1 MQKLNTLSPPS
12 SHRLLKNKI
21 DKKGNNNHPHYKSTN
36 ISKEKIYYFRTS
48 LFTEKSKK
56 IIQKMNSS
64 QSKLSKDIYDKKE
77 LNTSPITPG
86 CRTSFMKSEKIFI
99 FGNNNENIEKI
110 KSTKK
115 NHFVVYLNK
124 KGKNDNRN
132 DADVNQR
139 LRKSYNNLINI
150 NFNIGNNTEIKKNQ
164 NSIRENEFNKKDN
177 LKKNYIIVND
187 IKKCKLFSNIKNN
200 NVVIN
205 NKNNKKNAS
214 NKYNGQNQSKFNKSI
229 INTIIK
235 KEVSNQNKQIKVS
248 DYNKKTKCRLKSRK
262 SMKKKKE
269 NVNAISYK
277 SININNNN
285 NIKKELKEI
294 KFISKYSK
302 ILPISIFDRRYYF
315 SKYKLGNC
323 TTERKN
329 DRYGSKNSTRD
340 DKKNRRRKF
349 IQSEINNIASLKDKD
364 DIRLSRKGKIV

>member
-56 IIQKMNSS
+56 IIQKMNYS

-86 CRTSFMKSEKIFI
+86 CRTSFKKSEKIFI

-110 KSTKK
+110 KTIKN
-115 NHFVVYLNK
+115 NHFVAYLYK
-124 KGKNDNRN
+124 KGKNDNRVDV
-132 DADVNQR
+132 DANQK
-139 LRKSYNNLINI
+139 LRKSSNLINV
-150 NFNIGNNTEIKKNQ
+150 NFNNDNNTEIKKSQ
-164 NSIRENEFNKKDN
+164 NKIREKELNKEDDQ
-177 LKKNYIIVND
+177 KKNYIIVSD

-302 ILPISIFDRRYYF
+302 ILPISIFDKRYYA
-315 SKYKLGNC
+315 SKSKLGNYN
-323 TTERKN
+323 TERKN
-329 DRYGSKNSTRD
+329 DRYGSKNAIRN
-340 DKKNRRRKF
+340 DKKNRRKF